1 MKLLRSGVLILLF
14 SLLFNITFIESTS
27 AITCESCGPKCFPA
41 CGTKFFRTCCYN
53 FNRKRSVVSF
63 PKNLFHIIEHEHLA
77 WNLRNLKSSS
87 EESLLHMGH
96 GRWKRNDNLN
106 YVQTWTQ
113 SGFDDKTTPNLFINL
128 SQVNY

>member
-14 SLLFNITFIESTS
+14 SLLFNITESAS

-63 PKNLFHIIEHEHLA
+63 PKNLLHIIEHEHLA
-77 WNLRNLKSSS
+77 WNLRNPKSSS
-87 EESLLHMGH
+87 KESFPRMGS
-96 GRWKRNDNLN
+96 GRWKRNDHLN
-106 YVQTWTQ
+106 HVQTWTQ
-113 SGFDDKTTPNLFINL
+113 SGFDDKITPKLSINL